1 MCLTVPKVSVDLG
14 GESFT
19 VAIIS
24 SKEKV
29 SIRGGVGSM
38 KIFRQK
44 RLPHSAI
51 IFRTGTIQCFTISGY

>member
-14 GESFT
+14 GGNRLLF
-19 VAIIS
+19 AKFS

-29 SIRGGVGSM
+29 SIRGGVGII

-44 RLPHSAI
+44 RLSHSAV
-51 IFRTGTIQCFTISGY
+51 IFRTGTL